1 MTIFKDIFYINK
13 KLDEILLIVLEIH
26 NCIWRKVVSTLVWT
40 YLFSSSIYSIAIY
53 RKSLISSEFILLAGI
68 YQK

>member
-26 NCIWRKVVSTLVWT
+26 NCIWRKAVSTLVWT